1 MDLGILQGSVI
12 WTVELIIIKDF
23 LCETCYY
30 TFIICCITS
39 IKVCVCGLG
48 RGGGEG
54 GGGGWGGVKDSH
66 ALCAFVM
73 AGAK

>member
-30 TFIICCITS
+30 TFIICCITL
-39 IKVCVCGLG
+39 IKVCVCVWFGE
-48 RGGGEG
+48 GGEG
-54 GGGGWGGVKDSH
+54 GGWGRVKDSH